1 LHRTSKMIL
10 KVFSLIALTA
20 GCLSSVGQDTLP
32 GFTVINR
39 GSERIIISWTNPYAQ
54 NIRQLSIQRSF
65 DSLRNYKTILTVPDP
80 TAPQNGYVD
89 TKATNDH
96 MFYRLYILLDS
107 GRYIFSAVEHPGIDN
122 GNANTNFQNISNS
135 GEIIA
140 MNKLRSFKAEV
151 ANANERIIFVKRKET
166 LVGFIAE
173 SALKSFRDYANS
185 VTKDTIFM
193 KAADTLVIL
202 PYVAKEYFRPSR
214 YVFTEKDGNIKILL
228 DQASS
233 RKYGVKFFEEDDTEV
248 FEIKQIKEPL
258 VILDKT
264 NFIHSGWF
272 TFELYEDGKLK
283 EKHKFYVPK
292 DF

>member
-1 LHRTSKMIL
+1 MALKAICIL
-10 KVFSLIALTA
+10 
-20 GCLSSVGQDTLP
+20 SVSQDTLP

-107 GRYIFSAVEHPGIDN
+107 GRYIFSTAERPGIDN
-122 GNANTNFQNISNS
+122 GSTNTNFQNISNS

-140 MNKLRSFKAEV
+140 LNKLRSFKAEA
-151 ANANERIIFVKRKET
+151 ANANERIIYVKRKET

-173 SALKSFRDYANS
+173 SALKSFRDYSNS
-185 VTKDTIFM
+185 VTKDTIIM

-202 PYVAKEYFRPSR
+202 PYVAREYFRPSR

-228 DQASS
+228 DQASAK
-233 RKYGVKFFEEDDTEV
+233 KYAVKFFEEDDTEV
-248 FEIKQIKEPL
+248 FEIKHIKEPL

-292 DF
+292 NF